1 MAAEILPEARG
12 EVRRDRLKLVE
23 PAKAAPD
30 AAPAGVEA
38 RRAGET
44 APEADSPSASKPSP
58 RRSMIRRAGLALVG
72 TALLGAGLWFGADW
86 WFNGRFIVSTDDAY
100 VGAEMA
106 TISAKLSANVTS
118 VSVTQNQEVKA
129 GQPLVAL
136 DDGDRAVQRLAR
148 GATDQHVLGA
158 NADRDRR
165 PCGQSACVDGGMD
178 LRPAV
183 ELQQGLRGL
192 VLRPGHRVVDD
203 RVLEDLVLALALA
216 ELVPQVGCLGHRH
229 ACVVEQDEGGDPAQ

>member
-44 APEADSPSASKPSP
+44 APEADSTSASKPSP
-58 RRSMIRRAGLALVG
+58 RRSMIRRAGLALAG

-136 DDGDRAVQRLAR
+136 DDGDWRLALDSAR
-148 GATDQHVLGA
+148 AKTAT
-158 NADRDRR
+158 
-165 PCGQSACVDGGMD
+165 
-178 LRPAV
+178 
-183 ELQQGLRGL
+183 
-192 VLRPGHRVVDD
+192 
-203 RVLEDLVLALALA
+203 ALATLA
-216 ELVPQVGCLGHRH
+216 RIDSHMWTAPSSQGCR
-229 ACVVEQDEGGDPAQ
+229 AMF